1 MIKSASVFTIKE
13 EERSFADGEGRKGR
27 TWVLEKVVK
36 MWINENSNCLDASLT
51 KLFLGVC

>member
-1 MIKSASVFTIKE
+1 M
-13 EERSFADGEGRKGR
+13 
-27 TWVLEKVVK
+27 LEKVVK